1 MTRRSQPPKRIRVRS
16 KRLDQL
22 DETKLA
28 LALWLLAKD
37 TLTTENNTQPGAAS
51 GPVIPPTDDTSEP
64 EAA

>member
-1 MTRRSQPPKRIRVRS
+1 MARRGAAKRLRVRT

-22 DETKLA
+22 DESKLA

-37 TLTTENNTQPGAAS
+37 TLTDGQSAALEQTAAS
-51 GPVIPPTDDTSEP
+51 AELSTDGGA